1 MQLEG
6 WKTKHI
12 MDAFS
17 LIQRF
22 FTQMQC
28 PHCGA
33 HLNEGGIRLL
43 REDGEMY
50 LVHVECHACHT
61 EIGNAMVGMETPMNT
76 MLRNAM
82 NSDSEIVFDIT
93 DDDDDDNDSRVDEAL
108 FDGDPD
114 EVARLMDRLKR
125 ADQPPR
131 FAGAAG
137 LGSLRRRYQDPE
149 ITAQERERLSTFKP
163 IDLDDVLEAHNFFEG
178 LGRNWQQFIPEEMR
192 QSKITIEE

>member
-1 MQLEG
+1 
-6 WKTKHI
+6 

-28 PHCGA
+28 PHCGS
-33 HLNEGGIRLL
+33 HLDEGGVRLL

-50 LVHVECHACHT
+50 LVHVECHSCHS
-61 EIGNAMVGMETPMNT
+61 EIGNAMVGMETHMNS

-82 NSDSEIVFDIT
+82 GGDSELVMDIT
-93 DDDDDDNDSRVDEAL
+93 SNDEEENELIEVDESL
-108 FDGDPD
+108 FEGDPD

-149 ITAQERERLSTFKP
+149 VDAAERERLSRFKP
-163 IDLDDVLEAHNFFEG
+163 IELDDVLEAHNFFG
-178 LGRNWQQFIPEEMR
+178 KLGRNWQEFIPEEMR

>member
-1 MQLEG
+1 MQFEG
-6 WKTKHI
+6 WKTKHT

-33 HLNEGGIRLL
+33 HLNEGGIHLL

-50 LVHVECHACHT
+50 LVHVECHTCHS
-61 EIGNAMVGMETPMNT
+61 EIGNAMVGMETPMNS
-76 MLRNAM
+76 MFRNAM
-82 NSDSEIVFDIT
+82 NGDSEIVLDIT
-93 DDDDDDNDSRVDEAL
+93 TEDDDEDSETQEAL

-137 LGSLRRRYQDPE
+137 LGGLRRRYQDPE
-149 ITAQERERLSTFKP
+149 ITAKERERLSAYKP
-163 IDLDDVLEAHNFFEG
+163 IELDDVLEAHNFFEN
-178 LGRNWQQFIPEEMR
+178 LGRNWQQLIPEEMR
-192 QSKITIEE
+192 QSNITIEE

>member
-1 MQLEG
+1 
-6 WKTKHI
+6 

-33 HLNEGGIRLL
+33 HLDEGGIRLL
-43 REDGEMY
+43 REDNDMY
-50 LVHVECHACHT
+50 LVHVECHHCHS

-82 NSDSEIVFDIT
+82 QSDSSVVVET
-93 DDDDDDNDSRVDEAL
+93 DEDEETMEFEVDATL

-114 EVARLMDRLKR
+114 EVARLMDRLKQAQR
-125 ADQPPR
+125 MPR

-137 LGSLRRRYQDPE
+137 LGGLRRRYQDPE
-149 ITAQERERLSTFKP
+149 LDAKERERLSTFKP
-163 IDLDDVLEAHNFFEG
+163 IEFDDVLDAHAFFEG
-178 LGRNWQQFIPEEMR
+178 LGRDWQKLIPEEMR
-192 QSKITIEE
+192 SVSLEDDASDFSEDA